1 MKSILILLALII
13 VGGCA
18 SNKRSGTRYIFY
30 ADGISVSKEEA
41 RNAWFIHLAENNMN
55 LYDAVVRAVIISQ
68 RSNKDVY
75 ISRDRTNKV
84 THYTLSEKN
93 MGGANVLSVN
103 YPNRE
108 IVFDHYNDSDGRPMS
123 IFVEKIYVDKK
134 TDMLHSQ
141 LKLGE
146 FN

>member
-1 MKSILILLALII
+1 MKSTLILLTLII

-18 SNKRSGTRYIFY
+18 SNKRSGTRHISYS
-30 ADGISVSKEEA
+30 DGIHVSKEEA
-41 RNAWFIHLAENNMN
+41 RNAWFIHLAENNMS

-68 RSNKDVY
+68 RSDKDIY
-75 ISRDRTNKV
+75 ISRNRINKV

-93 MGGANVLSVN
+93 MGEANVLSVN
-103 YPNRE
+103 YSNRE
-108 IVFDHYNDSDGRPMS
+108 IIFDHYNDSDGRPMS

-134 TDMLHSQ
+134 TDMLHRQ